1 MPLVAVP
8 VVAVGIVEMAV
19 EKELELE
26 MPVTTAPQAVLV
38 DRVVATVVA

>member
-1 MPLVAVP
+1 MLLVVVP
-8 VVAVGIVEMAV
+8 VVAAVTVEMVV